1 MVAFKLWSI
10 NIYRYWIFYLIAF
23 VVWYFFLKFLAKK
36 KVFVNYPWI
45 QEILDKKIEDIIIFV
60 VLWVLIWWRA
70 WHFLIYYLN
79 DLLANPIIFFKVW
92 EWWMSFIWWMIWVT
106 LWILLFTKINK
117 LKFNEFWL
125 LIDIILIVAPVWI
138 IFWRLGNF
146 LNQEL
151 YWLIVP
157 LNNWWFWVWFVSFL
171 KSTHIFHVYSQI
183 DHNFRLNTNFLSI
196 IFEWFL
202 SLWIIIPILY
212 KRIRTKKINPGLI
225 TWIFLINYSFW
236 RFLFEY
242 LRQDSSSEFIWM
254 FSKSQYFFIMFF
266 LIWLVLT
273 YFSIKKKQL

>member
-171 KSTHIFHVYSQI
+171 KSFHVYSQI